1 MSVDT
6 DPFQAICDTLSQSGV
21 PAALAQLVS
30 ELRRSQNY
38 HELFDARLMEA
49 RHRLGLPLMLSSSID
64 DLPVEV
70 RDPLEAAY
78 LDACREVGHLLL
90 ADGRIREAWMYLRPV
105 GDKQAV
111 ATALRQVE
119 PSDEQ
124 VESLIEIALH
134 EGVDPE
140 LGYQLVLER
149 YGTCN
154 AISLFDAAAGRLP
167 PAQRAALAEQLVRHL
182 HRELLANVSAD
193 IARRQSAGQAAL
205 PSTPGESAATIAE
218 LIAGCD
224 SLFADDNYHIDTS
237 HLSAVVRNARLVTD
251 KQVLA
256 LALDLCEYG
265 RRLSK
270 TYQYPSEAPF
280 EDLYPQSAQF
290 FAAQLGQNVDEA
302 VEYFAQRAAATDV
315 SSSGTGPAEAYVLLL
330 ARLQRW
336 PEAIDSSV
344 RFLPPGT
351 PAAGLAPSLLELSRN
366 AGDYR
371 AVVEQSRAQGNL
383 LTFAAGVLET
393 ERLASGAREKR

>member
-1 MSVDT
+1 MSLRPMSVDI
-6 DPFQAICDTLSQSGV
+6 DPFQAITDTLSQSGV
-21 PAALAQLVS
+21 PAALAQLVT
-30 ELRRSQNY
+30 ELRRSQSY

-90 ADGRIREAWMYLRPV
+90 GDGRIREAWMYLRPV

-111 ATALRQVE
+111 AAALRKVE
-119 PSDEQ
+119 PSDDQ

-167 PAQRAALAEQLVRHL
+167 AVQRAALVEQLVRHL
-182 HRELLANVSAD
+182 HRELIANVSAD
-193 IARRQSAGQAAL
+193 IARRGVGGAVSTES
-205 PSTPGESAATIAE
+205 PSTIAE

-265 RRLSK
+265 RHLSK

-302 VEYFAQRAAATDV
+302 LKYFAQRAAETDPLH
-315 SSSGTGPAEAYVLLL
+315 SGTGPAETYVLLL

-336 PEAIDSSV
+336 PEAIDASV

-393 ERLASGAREKR
+393 ERLASGARE